1 MCGRYDNLIAR
12 DAYRLLFRAER
23 LPQSNYP
30 PRYNIAP
37 TDQIPIIRVD
47 PRDDTRELV
56 MARWGLVPWWSK
68 EIPKIPHIN
77 ARAETV
83 HTKGLFREAFAKR
96 RALIPATGF
105 FEWQKR
111 ADGKQP
117 YRFRRED
124 LEPFAFAGLWEF
136 ARIGEQEIL
145 SATIIVGEP
154 NPLAAAVHDRM
165 PVILNP
171 EDYDRWLDANTPVD
185 ELRAL
190 LRPYPA
196 KRMQAQAVS
205 RAVNSVKNDNEECI
219 QPIVEPPLQ
228 AKVGGA
234 ESRR

>member
-12 DAYRLLFRAER
+12 EAYKRLFRAGR
-23 LPQSNYP
+23 LPLSNFP
-30 PRYNIAP
+30 PRYNTAP

-47 PRDDTRELV
+47 PRDGERELV

-68 EIPKIPHIN
+68 AIPKVPHIN

-83 HTKGLFREAFAKR
+83 HELRLFREAFAKR

-117 YRFRRED
+117 YRFRRKD

-136 ARIGEQEIL
+136 CRIGEQAIL
-145 SATIIVGEP
+145 SAAIIVGEP
-154 NPLAAAVHDRM
+154 NPLAAAIHDRM
-165 PVILNP
+165 PVILDLD
-171 EDYDRWLDANTPVD
+171 DYDRWLDPATPIP

-190 LRPYPA
+190 LKPCPA
-196 KRMQAQAVS
+196 ELMEAYAVN
-205 RAVNSVKNDNEECI
+205 RAVNSVKNDSEECI
-219 QPIVEPPLQ
+219 EPIGEPPL
-228 AKVGGA
+228 
-234 ESRR
+234 